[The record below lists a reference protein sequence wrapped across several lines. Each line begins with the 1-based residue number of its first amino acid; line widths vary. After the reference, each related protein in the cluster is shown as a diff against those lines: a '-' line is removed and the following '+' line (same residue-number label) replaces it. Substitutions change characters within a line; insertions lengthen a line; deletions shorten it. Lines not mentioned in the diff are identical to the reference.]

1 MDYEMEIYQL
11 HRRVK
16 ELEMTAAHNT
26 SLYEEITAGKLDDDS
41 LFGRLKNRQE
51 EQAKWITTVEQKTG
65 ELDTR
70 INNQKHK
77 IAGLAASAHNAA
89 CRLGKLE
96 SKTGSQEHGLS
107 SAISLVHNICR
118 RLTKLEGAEA
128 KPGNVEE
135 TNRQIQ
141 AYDTNIRENAL
152 RELQQKVEWR
162 LSLVRRDLES
172 GTYKTQWAKG
182 FFEGGKAAFETV
194 LLYVNRIKD
203 RT

>member
-1 MDYEMEIYQL
+1 MDYEMEVYQL
-11 HRRVK
+11 QRRVK
-16 ELEMTAAHNT
+16 ELEMAATHNT
-26 SLYEEITAGKLDDDS
+26 SLHEEITAGKLDDDS
-41 LFGRLKNRQE
+41 LFGELKNRQK
-51 EQAKWITTVEQKTG
+51 EQAKWITIVEQKMG

-89 CRLGKLE
+89 CRLGNLE

-107 SAISLVHNICR
+107 SAISLAHNTCR

-141 AYDTNIRENAL
+141 AYDTNIRREERRRLKHGLVEKINAIEENL
-152 RELQQKVEWR
+152 REQPETNPL
-162 LSLVRRDLES
+162 LSASFS
-172 GTYKTQWAKG
+172 GRINAFREIINWLTT
-182 FFEGGKAAFETV
+182 EGT
-194 LLYVNRIKD
+194 
-203 RT
+203 